1 MPEYYCKTCN
11 FFTTHSPN
19 YKRHLK
25 TTKHERLTK
34 TNINKYKNQRQNVEK
49 STETNTFSCRYCKK
63 NFTTKQSMYRHE
75 KNYCK
80 NNQDENLKKLVFL
93 LNKQLKEQD
102 TAMKNK
108 IAEMQ
113 KQIDKLTDRL
123 QMPNVNNSVVNN
135 TTTMTNTTNINNTI
149 KILNYKNT
157 DYSHLTD
164 NDYVNSI
171 MDCNKCVKTMIEKVH
186 FNNEKP
192 ENMNVY
198 ISSIKGNY
206 IMMYKDGSWQL
217 HDRKEMID
225 DIYEKNEY
233 ELECWYDVYKD
244 KYPEI
249 IKSFQRYLKNKEES
263 SVINDIKREI
273 LVMLYNKRKMVDSN
287 IE

>member
-1 MPEYYCKTCN
+1 
-11 FFTTHSPN
+11 
-19 YKRHLK
+19 
-25 TTKHERLTK
+25 
-34 TNINKYKNQRQNVEK
+34 
-49 STETNTFSCRYCKK
+49 
-63 NFTTKQSMYRHE
+63 
-75 KNYCK
+75 
-80 NNQDENLKKLVFL
+80 
-93 LNKQLKEQD
+93 
-102 TAMKNK
+102 
-108 IAEMQ
+108 
-113 KQIDKLTDRL
+113 
-123 QMPNVNNSVVNN
+123 
-135 TTTMTNTTNINNTI
+135 MTNTTNINNTI
-149 KILNYKNT
+149 KILSYKNT

>member
-1 MPEYYCKTCN
+1 MPDYYCKTCN
-11 FFTTHSPN
+11 FFTSHGPN

-25 TTKHERLTK
+25 TAKHERLTK
-34 TNINKYKNQRQNVEK
+34 TNISEYKNQQKNVEK
-49 STETNTFSCRYCKK
+49 STKTNTFSCRYCKK

-149 KILNYKNT
+149 KILSYKNT

-249 IKSFQRYLKNKEES
+249 IKSFQRY
-263 SVINDIKREI
+263 
-273 LVMLYNKRKMVDSN
+273 KRKMVDSN